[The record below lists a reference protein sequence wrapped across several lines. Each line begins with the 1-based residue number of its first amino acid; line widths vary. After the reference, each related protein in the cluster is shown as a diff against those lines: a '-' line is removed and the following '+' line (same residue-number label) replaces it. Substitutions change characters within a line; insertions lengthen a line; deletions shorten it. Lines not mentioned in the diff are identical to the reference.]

1 VNLNVI
7 RELTRETPSR
17 IVLCVL
23 DGLGGLARRETGRTE
38 LQEADTP
45 NLDILART
53 SALGLT
59 YPVGPGITPGSGPGH
74 LALFGF
80 DPEEFDIGRGV
91 LEATGIGLELG
102 PNDVAARGNFCTVDG
117 DGKITDRRAGRIA
130 SEQSAP
136 LVERLQ
142 GIRLSGAETI
152 VRPVKDHRFVLVLR
166 SVGLSE
172 AVRDTDPQAEGV
184 EPLVAEPNDSS
195 DVAAR
200 RTAELVNAWVQE
212 ARGVLKDEP
221 AANMLT
227 LRGFAA
233 YPKLPQLRDVYKLRA
248 AAFAVYPMYRGLAE
262 LVGMTPVPSGE
273 SFKDSLDAL
282 KDNWDT
288 GYTLFFLHYKPTD
301 AAGEDG
307 DFDRKVAAIEE
318 FDAFLPQVQELQPDV
333 LVVTGD
339 HSTPALMAA
348 HSWHPVPFLLA
359 AANVRVVDSGEGFD
373 EVHCAR
379 GSLGTFY
386 AKDSLMLAMAHA
398 GKLVKYGA

>member
-1 VNLNVI
+1 MRLDVI

-23 DGLGGLARRETGRTE
+23 DGLGGLARSETGRTE

-59 YPVGPGITPGSGPGH
+59 HPVGPGITPGSGPGH

-80 DPEEFDIGRGV
+80 DPEEYDIGRGV
-91 LEATGIGLELG
+91 LEATGIGFELG
-102 PNDVAARGNFCTVDG
+102 KEDVAARGNFCTIDAQG
-117 DGKITDRRAGRIA
+117 LISDRRAGRIPTARSA
-130 SEQSAP
+130 S

-142 GIRLSGAETI
+142 GITLDGAEAI
-152 VRPVKDHRFVLVLR
+152 VRPVRDHRFVLVLR
-166 SVGLSE
+166 GSGLSDQ
-172 AVRDTDPQAEGV
+172 VRDTDPQAEGV
-184 EPLVAEPNDSS
+184 EPLAAEPEDS
-195 DVAAR
+195 DAAAS
-200 RTAELVNAWVQE
+200 RTAKLVNDWVE
-212 ARGVLKDEP
+212 KARDLLKDEP

-233 YPKLPQLRDVYKLRA
+233 HPQLPQLDDVYKLRA
-248 AAFAVYPMYRGLAE
+248 AAFAVYPMYRGLAQ

-273 SFKDSLDAL
+273 SFRDSIGAL
-282 KDNWDT
+282 KQAWDD
-288 GYTLFFLHYKPTD
+288 GYTFFFLHYKPTD

-307 DFDRKVAAIEE
+307 DFDRKVNAIEE
-318 FDAFLPQVQELQPDV
+318 FDAFLPEIQQLEPDV
-333 LVVTGD
+333 LIVTGD

-348 HSWHPVPFLLA
+348 HSWHPVPFLLSGRHA
-359 AANVRVVDSGEGFD
+359 RVVDTGEGFD

-379 GSLGTFY
+379 GALGTFY
-386 AKDSLMLAMAHA
+386 AKDALLLAMAHA